1 MQMSLKMLVK
11 IIKCLYN
18 FPSINIGNNNFN
30 NPISTQYTENIKSR
44 TGLNIT
50 AHYHFR
56 YHSSDPNI
64 IPEYKGVT
72 NIKVSEF

>member
-1 MQMSLKMLVK
+1 MLVK

-18 FPSINIGNNNFN
+18 FSSINIGNNNFN
-30 NPISTQYTENIKSR
+30 NSISTQYIENIKSHTR
-44 TGLNIT
+44 LNIT

-56 YHSSDPNI
+56 YHFSDPSI

-72 NIKVSEF
+72 NVKVSVF

>member
-1 MQMSLKMLVK
+1 MLLKMLVK

-18 FPSINIGNNNFN
+18 FSSINIGNNNFN
-30 NPISTQYTENIKSR
+30 NSVSTQYTENIKSH
-44 TGLNIT
+44 TKLSIT

-64 IPEYKGVT
+64 IPEYEGVT
-72 NIKVSEF
+72 NIKVSVF

>member
-1 MQMSLKMLVK
+1 MLLKMLVK

-18 FPSINIGNNNFN
+18 FSSINIRNNNFN
-30 NPISTQYTENIKSR
+30 NSVSTQYIENTKSR
-44 TGLNIT
+44 TRLNIT

-72 NIKVSEF
+72 KIKVSVF